1 MIKKIEDNDVFEAIQ
16 LMNKSTKENT
26 YGGYERNE
34 AMWIS
39 FFLNIVKKQ
48 KERDPN
54 YLAIGEYDMPNAIH
68 SGENGNK
75 KLIGFILCNTFNSYY
90 NGLCIMDVK
99 DCIVD
104 SQLSTPYTVIKLYN
118 EMINHVKT
126 HGGTRWRADSI
137 RATNH
142 TESYA
147 KLLKLKFDANIYYSA
162 HGKIK

>member
-1 MIKKIEDNDVFEAIQ
+1 MIKKIGDNDVFEAIQ

-39 FFLNIVKKQ
+39 FFLNIVNKQ
-48 KERDPN
+48 KEGDPN
-54 YLAIGEYDMPNAIH
+54 YLAIGEYDNL
-68 SGENGNK
+68 

-118 EMINHVKT
+118 EMINHVKM